1 MPAPTLQT
9 YLFDAPAI
17 HRAVSLRPS
26 QGCQHGS
33 GQADFE
39 NGIH

>member
-1 MPAPTLQT
+1 MPAQTLQT

-26 QGCQHGS
+26 QGCQHGLDRK
-33 GQADFE
+33 DFE
-39 NGIH
+39 NSIH